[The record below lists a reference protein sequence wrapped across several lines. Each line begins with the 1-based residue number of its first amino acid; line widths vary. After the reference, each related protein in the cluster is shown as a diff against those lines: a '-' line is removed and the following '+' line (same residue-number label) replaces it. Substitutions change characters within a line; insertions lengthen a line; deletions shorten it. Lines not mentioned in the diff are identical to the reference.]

1 MVATDP
7 VLVYL
12 HGVGGVRPGWA
23 EHLLVDQQIEHRI
36 DRVRIVAP
44 SYASIL
50 AAEFDDTEFDDTEF
64 DDTEFDDTEFDDTEF
79 DDTEFDD
86 TEFDIVDGDGEGYAV
101 DAESTARYRTR
112 QRELAARVAQCS
124 DVVPAGLAW
133 PSLLPRPGRWPIAGF
148 LDSPA
153 RFIGGLDQ
161 ARRYVRDPRL
171 RDRVLAQV
179 RSSLSVL
186 PDSQSG
192 PLVLIGH
199 SLGAV
204 VALDLLAE
212 LDRPVDLLV
221 TVGAPLGHPD
231 ISQRLVTRGIDLAR
245 LGSWLNVVHLLDPV
259 PLGHGAGAMFPAAT
273 DAFLPVLAGG
283 HGLGGFARGLT
294 RAATAHL
301 DSTYLSSEVVRT
313 IVAQALAAPGAD
325 LWPTPQEQRPSST
338 R

>member
-1 MVATDP
+1 MATDP

-44 SYASIL
+44 SYTSIL
-50 AAEFDDTEFDDTEF
+50 SAEFDDAELDDAEFDVEGY
-64 DDTEFDDTEFDDTEF
+64 E
-79 DDTEFDD
+79 
-86 TEFDIVDGDGEGYAV
+86 GDVEGYAV

-112 QRELAARVAQCS
+112 QRELAARVAECS

-179 RSSLSVL
+179 RSSMSVL
-186 PDSQSG
+186 PASQSG

-325 LWPTPQEQRPSST
+325 LWPTPQEQGPSST

>member
-1 MVATDP
+1 MATDP

-23 EHLLVDQQIEHRI
+23 EHLLVDQQIEQRI

-44 SYASIL
+44 SYTSIL
-50 AAEFDDTEFDDTEF
+50 AAEFDEAEFDDAEF
-64 DDTEFDDTEFDDTEF
+64 D
-79 DDTEFDD
+79 
-86 TEFDIVDGDGEGYAV
+86 VVGGEGDVEGYGV
-101 DAESTARYRTR
+101 DAECTARYRTR

-179 RSSLSVL
+179 RSSLAVL

>member
-1 MVATDP
+1 MATDP
-7 VLVYL
+7 VLAYL

-23 EHLLVDQQIEHRI
+23 EHLLVAQQIDSARM

-44 SYASIL
+44 SFASIL
-50 AAEFDDTEFDDTEF
+50 AAEFDGAEFDGAEFDDAGGQ
-64 DDTEFDDTEFDDTEF
+64 
-79 DDTEFDD
+79 
-86 TEFDIVDGDGEGYAV
+86 GDVEGYEV
-101 DAESTARYRTR
+101 GAEPRARYRRR
-112 QRELAARVAQCS
+112 QRELAARVAQCC

-133 PSLLPRPGRWPIAGF
+133 PALLPRPARWPIAGF

-171 RDRVLAQV
+171 RDRVLTKV
-179 RSSLSVL
+179 RSSLTVL
-186 PDSQSG
+186 SDTPSG

-259 PLGHGAGAMFPAAT
+259 PLGQGAGAMFPAAT

-283 HGLGGFARGLT
+283 HGLSGFARGLI

-313 IVAQALAAPGAD
+313 IVAQALTAPGAA
-325 LWPTPQEQRPSST
+325 LWSTPQ
-338 R
+338 

>member
-1 MVATDP
+1 MP
-7 VLVYL
+7 
-12 HGVGGVRPGWA
+12 RSSP
-23 EHLLVDQQIEHRI
+23 QISTPPISTPRI
-36 DRVRIVAP
+36 SNTA
-44 SYASIL
+44 
-50 AAEFDDTEFDDTEF
+50 
-64 DDTEFDDTEFDDTEF
+64 
-79 DDTEFDD
+79 
-86 TEFDIVDGDGEGYAV
+86 GGEGDIEGCEV
-101 DAESTARYRTR
+101 DAEITAQYRER
-112 QRELAARVAQCS
+112 QRDLAARVAQCA

-133 PSLLPRPGRWPIAGF
+133 PALLPRPGRWPIAGF

-171 RDRVLAQV
+171 RERVLAQV
-179 RSSLSVL
+179 HSSLAGL
-186 PDSQSG
+186 TDTPSG

-259 PLGHGAGAMFPAAT
+259 PLGHGAGVMFPAAT

-283 HGLGGFARGLT
+283 HGLSGFARGVA

-313 IVAQALAAPGAD
+313 IVAQTLAAPGAA
-325 LWPTPQEQRPSST
+325 LWSTPQEPTPSSMG
-338 R
+338 